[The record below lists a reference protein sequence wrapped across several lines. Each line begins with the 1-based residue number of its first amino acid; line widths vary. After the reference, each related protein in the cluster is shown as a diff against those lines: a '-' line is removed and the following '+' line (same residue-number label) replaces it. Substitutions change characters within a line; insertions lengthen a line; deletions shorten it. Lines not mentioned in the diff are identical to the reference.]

1 MGKYCDYISGVQI
14 KGNPDGC
21 AFVPFCPV
29 KEVAHQ
35 VIEPWTTMEKQKTY
49 QVLYSKKM
57 ISIRLRFGPKKY
69 KKRHIEHKWNIER
82 VKKKEIIIIIKK
94 LDNAFTFYCKI
105 YGLLVFGNLFKKSNK
120 PIKALFNI

>member
-1 MGKYCDYISGVQI
+1 MKISKFSWISGVQI

-82 VKKKEIIIIIKK
+82 VKKKR
-94 LDNAFTFYCKI
+94 NY
-105 YGLLVFGNLFKKSNK
+105 YYY
-120 PIKALFNI
+120 